1 MKKLHLIY
9 RLLMILLF
17 LYIISCDN
25 DAKCNTC
32 GDVFGGFVFMEVTAN
47 DLTKYEGLAQ
57 LKGVDV
63 GVCIRAHI
71 LEQELNVNSVTII
84 DDCCCQ

>member
-1 MKKLHLIY
+1 MKKLHFIY

-17 LYIISCDN
+17 LNIISCDN

-63 GVCIRAHI
+63 R
-71 LEQELNVNSVTII
+71 
-84 DDCCCQ
+84 

>member
-1 MKKLHLIY
+1 M
-9 RLLMILLF
+9 
-17 LYIISCDN
+17 D
-25 DAKCNTC
+25 
-32 GDVFGGFVFMEVTAN
+32 VTAN

-57 LKGVDV
+57 LQGIDV